1 MNKINDDDDDDIP
14 TARVLST
21 SALDALQEFYSDRD
35 ARLKAFE
42 DLRANVEDETQ
53 TREAASKGPLTME
66 AFAENWNDSQF
77 WYSDETAKT
86 LAEELL
92 RGGDSNTS
100 IAVVSAPS
108 VFVQLKNALIGKPAN
123 QKPKIYLL
131 EFDERFAV
139 FSEEFVFYDFHNP
152 LKLPPGMKGT
162 IDHII
167 CDPPFLSEECQTRAA
182 MTVRWLSKSWGGV
195 PAKEAVTGTQ
205 VPETRFLPKLILCTG
220 ERMENL
226 VTKLY
231 RPQGLL
237 TTTFEPA
244 HSKGLSNEFYCYA
257 NFECDA
263 WKWRSEKDT

>member
-1 MNKINDDDDDDIP
+1 MGKSDEDDDVP
-14 TARVLST
+14 VLSS
-21 SALDALQEFYSDRD
+21 SALDALKEFYADRD

-42 DLRANVEDETQ
+42 DLKANVEDEAQ
-53 TREAASKGPLTME
+53 AREATSKGTLSME
-66 AFAENWNDSQF
+66 IFTENWNDSQF

-92 RGGDSNTS
+92 RGTDSTTS

-108 VFVQLKNALIGKPAN
+108 VFVQIKNALLGKPAD

-139 FSEEFVFYDFHNP
+139 FDEFVFYDFHNP
-152 LKLPPGMKGT
+152 LKLPSSMKGT

-167 CDPPFLSEECQTRAA
+167 CDPPFLSEDCQTRAA

-195 PAKEAVTGTQ
+195 LAKEATSNAQTS
-205 VPETRFLPKLILCTG
+205 ETSRLILCTG
-220 ERMENL
+220 ERMESL

-263 WKWRSEKDT
+263 WKWKPEKST